1 MPRRWVPALIMVG
14 LLAGCQSTTAGR
26 GTPEAAPA
34 PATSTPQ
41 GLPVPDD
48 PTGSATTS
56 AAPPP
61 ATTPPTTTPPRTT
74 PAGRRCPAD
83 VAATLPDPRPAT
95 LVAGF
100 LTSRFRLYFCRTVR
114 GQLYYRGIS
123 RADATQATTLAAK
136 AIPGGYEARTVV
148 DGSVFVYQVAQRR
161 LVVTKDGRRILVD
174 AITATL

>member
-1 MPRRWVPALIMVG
+1 VLLLG
-14 LLAGCQSTTAGR
+14 LLIGCESTTAGH
-26 GTPEAAPA
+26 GTSEAVPA

-48 PTGSATTS
+48 PAESTTTS
-56 AAPPP
+56 VAPPP
-61 ATTPPTTTPPRTT
+61 ATTLPTTTPPRTN
-74 PAGRRCPAD
+74 PAGRPCPAD

-100 LTSRFRLYFCRTVR
+100 RTTRFRLYFCRTVR

-123 RADATQATTLAAK
+123 RADATQATTLAAT
-136 AIPGGYEARTVV
+136 AIPGGYEARNVV
-148 DGSVFVYQVAQRR
+148 AGSEFVYRVAQGR
-161 LVVTKDGRRILVD
+161 LVVTKDGKQILVD